1 VKKRLQ
7 FRDWPST
14 IDQSLPRAQS
24 RGPSTVG
31 TGRRFARFNVVGAM
45 GIVIQ
50 LGMLELLR
58 RAGVDYLPATVFAVE
73 AAVVHNFIWHERYTW
88 RDRTGTLP
96 SEWLA
101 RLVRFHLTNGAVSLV
116 GNALA
121 MRWLVGEM
129 HLPVLPA
136 NLIAIT
142 SCWLLNFVLSDR
154 VVFTRC
160 AESAREAGEIR

>member
-1 VKKRLQ
+1 MV
-7 FRDWPST
+7 DGGW
-14 IDQSLPRAQS
+14 LPAKS
-24 RGPSTVG
+24 RREGLG

-45 GIVIQ
+45 GIVVQ
-50 LGMLELLR
+50 LGILELLR
-58 RAGVDYLPATVFAVE
+58 RAGVDYLWATVLAVE

-88 RDRTGTLP
+88 RDRAGALR
-96 SEWLA
+96 SELLA

-121 MRWLVGEM
+121 MRWLVGEV
-129 HLPVLPA
+129 HFPVIPA

-142 SCWLLNFVLSDR
+142 ACCLLNFLLSDR

-160 AESAREAGEIR
+160 EG

>member
-1 VKKRLQ
+1 MNKPLQ
-7 FRDWPST
+7 FHGWPSA

-45 GIVIQ
+45 GIVAQ
-50 LGMLELLR
+50 LGILELLR
-58 RAGVDYLPATVFAVE
+58 RAGVDYLSATVLAVE

-88 RDRTGTLP
+88 RDRAGAVR
-96 SEWLA
+96 SELLA

-121 MRWLVGEM
+121 MRWLVGE
-129 HLPVLPA
+129 LRFPVIPA

-142 SCWLLNFVLSDR
+142 ACCLLNFLLSDR
-154 VVFTRC
+154 LVFTGC
-160 AESAREAGEIR
+160 KT

>member
-7 FRDWPST
+7 FRGWPST

-31 TGRRFARFNVVGAM
+31 TGRRFARFNVVGAI
-45 GIVIQ
+45 GIVVQ
-50 LGMLELLR
+50 LGVLELLR
-58 RAGVDYLPATVFAVE
+58 RAGMDYLIATVLAVE

-88 RDRTGTLP
+88 RDRADALR
-96 SEWLA
+96 SEWLV

-116 GNALA
+116 GNAVA
-121 MRWLVGEM
+121 MRWLVGDL
-129 HLPVLPA
+129 HFPLVPA
-136 NLIAIT
+136 NLIAIAA
-142 SCWLLNFVLSDR
+142 CCLLNFLLSDR

-160 AESAREAGEIR
+160 ET

>member
-1 VKKRLQ
+1 MKKRSMVDG
-7 FRDWPST
+7 RWSPA
-14 IDQSLPRAQS
+14 RS
-24 RGPSTVG
+24 RREGLG

-45 GIVIQ
+45 GIVVQ
-50 LGMLELLR
+50 LGILELLR
-58 RAGVDYLPATVFAVE
+58 RAGVDYLLATVLAVE

-88 RDRTGTLP
+88 RDRAGGLR

-121 MRWLVGEM
+121 MRWLVGEL
-129 HLPVLPA
+129 HFPVIPA

-142 SCWLLNFVLSDR
+142 ACCWLNFLLSDR

-160 AESAREAGEIR
+160 EG

>member
-1 VKKRLQ
+1 MRICSN
-7 FRDWPST
+7 RREPSPT
-14 IDQSLPRAQS
+14 TA
-24 RGPSTVG
+24 
-31 TGRRFARFNVVGAM
+31 RRFFRFNVVGAI
-45 GIVIQ
+45 GIVVQ
-50 LGMLELLR
+50 LGALELLR
-58 RAGVDYLPATVFAVE
+58 RAGVDYLLATVLAVE

-88 RDRTGTLP
+88 RDRVRALR
-96 SEWLA
+96 SELWA

-129 HLPVLPA
+129 RLPVVPA

-142 SCWLLNFVLSDR
+142 ACWLLNFLLSDR

-160 AESAREAGEIR
+160 ES